1 MRSARLAAA
10 AALLASAPALLE
22 AQIYTRRTPSGTIE
36 ATNIP
41 GGRGYRL
48 VYPGKGHLIH
58 SKGFRVGRYRG
69 EFDGIIQ
76 SASAAHGVGTALIHA
91 VIRAESAYD
100 QFAVSSKGARGLMQ
114 LMPATARQL
123 GVTDAFD
130 AHQNIFGGTRYLR
143 LMLDTFGDN
152 LPLAL
157 AAYNAG
163 PTAVRRHKGI
173 PPYRET
179 QRYVEK
185 IQSWLPRAASHSL
198 SYVPQRREREPA
210 QVSPATPRVYYRFRD
225 ARGTLHV
232 SNRRPPEGTAYTMIR
247 ALH

>member
-1 MRSARLAAA
+1 VRSAKTLA
-10 AALLASAPALLE
+10 AALLVVAAPALLE
-22 AQIYTRRTPSGTIE
+22 AQIYTRRTPSGSIE

-41 GGRGYRL
+41 GGAGYRL
-48 VYPGKGHLIH
+48 IYPGKGHLIH

-69 EFDGIIQ
+69 EFDGIIE
-76 SASAAHGVGTALIHA
+76 SASAAYGVGTALIHA

-114 LMPATARQL
+114 LMPPTARQL
-123 GVTDAFD
+123 GVTDSFD
-130 AHQNIFGGTRYLR
+130 AYQNIFGGTRYLR
-143 LMLDTFGDN
+143 LMLDTFDDN

-173 PPYRET
+173 PPYKET
-179 QRYVEK
+179 IAYVQK
-185 IQSWLPRAASHSL
+185 IQSWIPRATSHSL
-198 SYVPQRREREPA
+198 SFVPRQRQPEPT
-210 QVSPATPRVYYRFRD
+210 QVSPAPPRIYYKYRD
-225 ARGTLHV
+225 DRGTLHV
-232 SNRRPPEGTAYTMIR
+232 SNQRPPEGIAYTMIR

>member
-1 MRSARLAAA
+1 LAVL
-10 AALLASAPALLE
+10 AALLAAAPVVAE
-22 AQIYTRRTPSGTIE
+22 SQIYTRRTPAGTIE

-41 GGRGYRL
+41 GGSGYRL

-69 EFDGIIQ
+69 EFDAIIE

-91 VIRAESAYD
+91 VIRAESSYD

-123 GVTDAFD
+123 GVGDPFD
-130 AHQNIFGGTRYLR
+130 AYQNIFGGTRYLR
-143 LMLDTFGDN
+143 LMLDTFDDS

-163 PTAVRRHKGI
+163 PTAVRRHNGI
-173 PPYRET
+173 PPYKET
-179 QRYVEK
+179 IRYVQK

-198 SYVPQRREREPA
+198 SYVPNRRAAEPA
-210 QVSPATPRVYYRFRD
+210 KLSPAPPRVYYRFRD

-232 SNRRPPEGTAYTMIR
+232 SNRRPPEGTAYTTIR

>member
-1 MRSARLAAA
+1 MRSPRIAVLV
-10 AALLASAPALLE
+10 ALLLAPALAE

-41 GGRGYRL
+41 GGAGYRL

-69 EFDGIIQ
+69 EFDAIVE

-114 LMPATARQL
+114 LMPPTARQL
-123 GVTDAFD
+123 GVSDPFD
-130 AHQNIFGGTRYLR
+130 AYQNIFGGTRYLR
-143 LMLDTFGDN
+143 MMLDAFDN
-152 LPLAL
+152 SLPLAL

-163 PTAVRRHKGI
+163 PNAVRRHKGI
-173 PPYRET
+173 PPYKQT
-179 QRYVEK
+179 IRYVQK
-185 IQSWLPRAASHSL
+185 IQSWLPRAASHSI
-198 SYVPQRREREPA
+198 SFVPRQRTSEPTR
-210 QVSPATPRVYYRFRD
+210 VSPAPTRVYYRYRD
-225 ARGTLHV
+225 AGGTLHV